1 MRQRIKKSEITSY
14 SAATY
19 SLVPVEDKKSLDQY
33 VQDSDGI
40 VYKVMPN
47 HYLKLSPWKDGE
59 DRRVHEIEKDNY
71 RMITYKNACMII
83 NSQFNNTVEDWEFN
97 GKQYIANAIGDNKN
111 IDEYSYLLS
120 TLPNHTIT
128 ISSND
133 NLSELKLVR
142 HKGKMYYILII
153 NEFLPRVKAYDL
165 FGNFCMWAG
174 IDNCKPVF
182 CKTDRRYI

>member
-1 MRQRIKKSEITSY
+1 MRPRIKKSEISSY
-14 SAATY
+14 N
-19 SLVPVEDKKSLDQY
+19 LVPIEEGNGSDKY
-33 VQDSDGI
+33 IQDNEGI
-40 VYKVMPN
+40 VYKVMPT

-59 DRRVHEIEKDNY
+59 DRRVHEIQNDNY

-83 NSQFNNTVEDWEFN
+83 NSQFNNTVENWNFN

-111 IDEYSYLLS
+111 IEEYSYLLS

-133 NLSELKLVR
+133 NLSELKLIR

-153 NEFLPRVKAYDL
+153 N
-165 FGNFCMWAG
+165 
-174 IDNCKPVF
+174 
-182 CKTDRRYI
+182 

>member
-1 MRQRIKKSEITSY
+1 MRPRIKKSEISSY
-14 SAATY
+14 N
-19 SLVPVEDKKSLDQY
+19 LVPIEEGNGSDKY
-33 VQDSDGI
+33 IQDNEGI
-40 VYKVMPN
+40 VYKVMPT

-59 DRRVHEIEKDNY
+59 DRRVHEIQNDNY

-83 NSQFNNTVEDWEFN
+83 NSQFNNTVENWNFN

-111 IDEYSYLLS
+111 IEEYSYLLS

-133 NLSELKLVR
+133 NLSELKLIR

-153 NEFLPRVKAYDL
+153 NEYLPRVKAYDL

-182 CKTDRRYI
+182 CKTDKRYI

>member
-1 MRQRIKKSEITSY
+1 MRPRIKKSEISSY
-14 SAATY
+14 N
-19 SLVPVEDKKSLDQY
+19 LVPIEEGNGSDKY
-33 VQDSDGI
+33 IQDNEGI
-40 VYKVMPN
+40 VYKVMPT

-59 DRRVHEIEKDNY
+59 DRRVHEIQNDNY

-83 NSQFNNTVEDWEFN
+83 NSQFNNTVENWNFN

-111 IDEYSYLLS
+111 IEEYSYLLS

-133 NLSELKLVR
+133 NLSELKLIR

-153 NEFLPRVKAYDL
+153 NEYLLEV
-165 FGNFCMWAG
+165 N
-174 IDNCKPVF
+174 IH
-182 CKTDRRYI
+182 

>member
-1 MRQRIKKSEITSY
+1 MRARIKKSEITSY
-14 SAATY
+14 T
-19 SLVPVEDKKSLDQY
+19 LVPIEDGKVTDQY
-33 VQDSDGI
+33 IQDNQGI

-59 DRRVHEIEKDNY
+59 DRRVMEIENDDY
-71 RMITYKNACMII
+71 QVITYKNACMII
-83 NSQFNNTVEDWEFN
+83 NKQFNNTVENWEFN

-111 IDEYSYLLS
+111 IEEYSYLLS

-133 NLSELKLVR
+133 NLTELKLIR

-153 NEFLPRVKAYDL
+153 NQFLPRVKAYDL
-165 FGNFCMWAG
+165 FGIFCMWAG
-174 IDNCKPVF
+174 IDNCKPIF
-182 CKTDRRYI
+182 CKDDRRYI